1 MLPLLCLDNVTAG
14 YGEKIVIKDFSL
26 TVNKGDHI
34 LLLGPN
40 GSGKTTLFRL
50 ILGIIPPMKGK
61 VEYPMGR
68 SVSYARQDPPSSP
81 FPISVEE
88 VVEMGLWKSGRD
100 REKSINEA
108 LEMTDALRLK
118 KRLFHSLSGGERQRV
133 SLSRCLAQNSPLIL
147 LDEPSS
153 FLDRESRDSFISL
166 MEKFGYKV
174 RWVDNRKDITYTT
187 PQGKKINSDKLGVK
201 EKNFFP
207 LTKEALEKQFALN
220 RQVKQNK

>member
-133 SLSRCLAQNSPLIL
+133 SLSRCLAQDSPLIL

-166 MEKFGYKV
+166 MEKVATPERAIIAITHDSTVIDRLGWKEV
-174 RWVDNRKDITYTT
+174 NLERRRDN
-187 PQGKKINSDKLGVK
+187 
-201 EKNFFP
+201 E
-207 LTKEALEKQFALN
+207 
-220 RQVKQNK
+220 

>member
-1 MLPLLCLDNVTAG
+1 MLPLLCIDDVSVG

-26 TVNKGDHI
+26 TVNKGDHF

-88 VVEMGLWKSGRD
+88 VVEMGLWKSGRE
-100 REKSINEA
+100 REKTINEA
-108 LEMTDALRLK
+108 LEMTDALHLK

-166 MEKFGYKV
+166 MEKV
-174 RWVDNRKDITYTT
+174 ATPERAIIAITHDSTV
-187 PQGKKINSDKLGVK
+187 IDRLGWK
-201 EKNFFP
+201 EV
-207 LTKEALEKQFALN
+207 ALE
-220 RQVKQNK
+220 RRRDDE

>member
-1 MLPLLCLDNVTAG
+1 MLPLLCINDVSAG

-88 VVEMGLWKSGRD
+88 VVEMGLWKSGRE
-100 REKSINEA
+100 REKTINEA
-108 LEMTDALRLK
+108 LEMTDALHLK

-166 MEKFGYKV
+166 MEKV
-174 RWVDNRKDITYTT
+174 ATPERAIIAITHDSTV
-187 PQGKKINSDKLGVK
+187 IDRLGWK
-201 EKNFFP
+201 EV
-207 LTKEALEKQFALN
+207 ALE
-220 RQVKQNK
+220 RRRDDE

>member
-1 MLPLLCLDNVTAG
+1 MLPLLCIDDVSAG

-88 VVEMGLWKSGRD
+88 VVEMGLWKSGRE
-100 REKSINEA
+100 REKTINEA
-108 LEMTDALRLK
+108 LEMTDALHLK

-166 MEKFGYKV
+166 MEKVATPERAIIAITHDSTVIDRLGWKEV
-174 RWVDNRKDITYTT
+174 TLERRRDN
-187 PQGKKINSDKLGVK
+187 
-201 EKNFFP
+201 E
-207 LTKEALEKQFALN
+207 
-220 RQVKQNK
+220 

>member
-1 MLPLLCLDNVTAG
+1 MLPLLCIDDVSAG

-26 TVNKGDHI
+26 TVNKGDHF

-88 VVEMGLWKSGRD
+88 VVEMGLWKSGRE
-100 REKSINEA
+100 REKTINEA
-108 LEMTDALRLK
+108 LEMTDALHLK

-166 MEKFGYKV
+166 MKKV
-174 RWVDNRKDITYTT
+174 ATPERAIIAITHDSTVIDRLGWKEVTLERRRDN
-187 PQGKKINSDKLGVK
+187 
-201 EKNFFP
+201 E
-207 LTKEALEKQFALN
+207 
-220 RQVKQNK
+220 

>member
-1 MLPLLCLDNVTAG
+1 MLPLLCIDDVSAG

-26 TVNKGDHI
+26 TVNKGDHF

-88 VVEMGLWKSGRD
+88 VVEMGLWKSGRE
-100 REKSINEA
+100 REKTINEA
-108 LEMTDALRLK
+108 LEMTDALHLK

-153 FLDRESRDSFISL
+153 FLDRESRDSFSSL
-166 MEKFGYKV
+166 MEKV
-174 RWVDNRKDITYTT
+174 ATPERAIIAITHDSTV
-187 PQGKKINSDKLGVK
+187 IDRLGWK
-201 EKNFFP
+201 EV
-207 LTKEALEKQFALN
+207 ALE
-220 RQVKQNK
+220 RRRDDE

>member
-1 MLPLLCLDNVTAG
+1 MLPLLCIDDVSAG

-26 TVNKGDHI
+26 TVNKGDHF

-88 VVEMGLWKSGRD
+88 VVEMGLWKSGRE
-100 REKSINEA
+100 REKTINEA
-108 LEMTDALRLK
+108 LEMTDALHLK

-166 MEKFGYKV
+166 MEKVATPERAIIAITHDSTVIDRLGWKEV
-174 RWVDNRKDITYTT
+174 TLKRRRDN
-187 PQGKKINSDKLGVK
+187 
-201 EKNFFP
+201 E
-207 LTKEALEKQFALN
+207 
-220 RQVKQNK
+220 

>member
-88 VVEMGLWKSGRD
+88 VVEMGLWKSGRE
-100 REKSINEA
+100 REKTINEA
-108 LEMTDALRLK
+108 LEMTDALHLK

-153 FLDRESRDSFISL
+153 FLDRESRDSVISL
-166 MEKFGYKV
+166 MEKV
-174 RWVDNRKDITYTT
+174 ATPERAIIAITHDSTV
-187 PQGKKINSDKLGVK
+187 IDRLGWK
-201 EKNFFP
+201 EV
-207 LTKEALEKQFALN
+207 ALE
-220 RQVKQNK
+220 RRRDDE

>member
-1 MLPLLCLDNVTAG
+1 MLPLLCIDDVSAG

-26 TVNKGDHI
+26 TVNKGDHF

-88 VVEMGLWKSGRD
+88 VVEMGLWKSGRE
-100 REKSINEA
+100 REKTINEA
-108 LEMTDALRLK
+108 LEMTDALHLK

-166 MEKFGYKV
+166 MEKVATPERAIIAITHDSTVIDRLGWKEV
-174 RWVDNRKDITYTT
+174 TLERRRDN
-187 PQGKKINSDKLGVK
+187 
-201 EKNFFP
+201 E
-207 LTKEALEKQFALN
+207 
-220 RQVKQNK
+220 

>member
-1 MLPLLCLDNVTAG
+1 MLPLLCIDDVSVG

-88 VVEMGLWKSGRD
+88 VVEMGLWKSGRE
-100 REKSINEA
+100 REKTINEA
-108 LEMTDALRLK
+108 LEMTDALHLK

-166 MEKFGYKV
+166 MEKVATTERAIIAITHDSTVIDRLGWKEV
-174 RWVDNRKDITYTT
+174 TLERRRDN
-187 PQGKKINSDKLGVK
+187 
-201 EKNFFP
+201 E
-207 LTKEALEKQFALN
+207 
-220 RQVKQNK
+220 

>member
-1 MLPLLCLDNVTAG
+1 MLPLLCIDDVSAG

-88 VVEMGLWKSGRD
+88 VVEMGLWKSERE
-100 REKSINEA
+100 REKTINEA
-108 LEMTDALRLK
+108 LEMTDALHLK

-166 MEKFGYKV
+166 MEKV
-174 RWVDNRKDITYTT
+174 ATPERAIIAITHDSTV
-187 PQGKKINSDKLGVK
+187 IDRLGW
-201 EKNFFP
+201 
-207 LTKEALEKQFALN
+207 
-220 RQVKQNK
+220 

>member
-34 LLLGPN
+34 LLIGPN

-88 VVEMGLWKSGRD
+88 VVEMGLWKSGRE
-100 REKSINEA
+100 REKTINEA
-108 LEMTDALRLK
+108 LEMTDALHLK

-166 MEKFGYKV
+166 MEKV
-174 RWVDNRKDITYTT
+174 ATPERAIIAITHDSTV
-187 PQGKKINSDKLGVK
+187 IDRLGWK
-201 EKNFFP
+201 EV
-207 LTKEALEKQFALN
+207 ALE
-220 RQVKQNK
+220 RRRDDE

>member
-1 MLPLLCLDNVTAG
+1 MFPLLCLDNVTAC

-88 VVEMGLWKSGRD
+88 VVEMGLWKSGRE
-100 REKSINEA
+100 REKTINEA
-108 LEMTDALRLK
+108 LEMTDALHLK

-166 MEKFGYKV
+166 MEKV
-174 RWVDNRKDITYTT
+174 ATPERAIIAITHDSTV
-187 PQGKKINSDKLGVK
+187 IDRLGWK
-201 EKNFFP
+201 EV
-207 LTKEALEKQFALN
+207 ALE
-220 RQVKQNK
+220 RRRDDE

>member
-1 MLPLLCLDNVTAG
+1 MLPLLCIDDVSVG

-26 TVNKGDHI
+26 TVNKGDHF

-61 VEYPMGR
+61 VEYPLGR

-88 VVEMGLWKSGRD
+88 VVEMGLWKSGRE
-100 REKSINEA
+100 REKTINEA
-108 LEMTDALRLK
+108 LEMTDALHLK

-166 MEKFGYKV
+166 MEKVATPERAIIAITHDSTVIDRLGWKEV
-174 RWVDNRKDITYTT
+174 TLERRRDN
-187 PQGKKINSDKLGVK
+187 
-201 EKNFFP
+201 E
-207 LTKEALEKQFALN
+207 
-220 RQVKQNK
+220 

>member
-1 MLPLLCLDNVTAG
+1 MFPLLCLDNVTAG
-14 YGEKIVIKDFSL
+14 YVEKIVIKDFSL

-88 VVEMGLWKSGRD
+88 VVEMGLWKSGRE
-100 REKSINEA
+100 REKTINEA
-108 LEMTDALRLK
+108 LEMTDALHLK

-166 MEKFGYKV
+166 MEKV
-174 RWVDNRKDITYTT
+174 ATPERAIIAITHDSTV
-187 PQGKKINSDKLGVK
+187 IDRLGWK
-201 EKNFFP
+201 EV
-207 LTKEALEKQFALN
+207 ALE
-220 RQVKQNK
+220 RRRDDE

>member
-1 MLPLLCLDNVTAG
+1 MFPLLCLDNVTAG

-68 SVSYARQDPPSSP
+68 SVSYAHQDPPSSP

-88 VVEMGLWKSGRD
+88 VVEMGLWKSGRE
-100 REKSINEA
+100 REKTINEA
-108 LEMTDALRLK
+108 LEMTDALHLK

-166 MEKFGYKV
+166 MEKV
-174 RWVDNRKDITYTT
+174 ATPERAIIAITHDSTV
-187 PQGKKINSDKLGVK
+187 IDRLGWK
-201 EKNFFP
+201 EV
-207 LTKEALEKQFALN
+207 ALE
-220 RQVKQNK
+220 RRRDDE

>member
-1 MLPLLCLDNVTAG
+1 MFPLLFLDNVTAG

-88 VVEMGLWKSGRD
+88 VVEMGLWKSGRE
-100 REKSINEA
+100 REKTINEA
-108 LEMTDALRLK
+108 LEMTDALHLK

-166 MEKFGYKV
+166 MEKV
-174 RWVDNRKDITYTT
+174 ATPERAIIAITHDSTV
-187 PQGKKINSDKLGVK
+187 IDRLGWK
-201 EKNFFP
+201 EV
-207 LTKEALEKQFALN
+207 ALE
-220 RQVKQNK
+220 RRRDDE

>member
-1 MLPLLCLDNVTAG
+1 MLPLLCIDDVSVG

-26 TVNKGDHI
+26 TVNKGDHF

-88 VVEMGLWKSGRD
+88 VVEMGLWKGGRE
-100 REKSINEA
+100 REKTINEA
-108 LEMTDALRLK
+108 LEMTDALHLK

-166 MEKFGYKV
+166 MEKVATPERAIIAITHDSTVIDRLGWKEV
-174 RWVDNRKDITYTT
+174 TLKRRRDN
-187 PQGKKINSDKLGVK
+187 
-201 EKNFFP
+201 E
-207 LTKEALEKQFALN
+207 
-220 RQVKQNK
+220 

>member
-1 MLPLLCLDNVTAG
+1 MLPLLCIDDVSAG

-88 VVEMGLWKSGRD
+88 VVEMGLWKSGRE
-100 REKSINEA
+100 REKTINEA
-108 LEMTDALRLK
+108 LEMTDALHLK

-166 MEKFGYKV
+166 MEKVATTERAIIAITHDSTVIDRLGWKEV
-174 RWVDNRKDITYTT
+174 TLERRRDN
-187 PQGKKINSDKLGVK
+187 
-201 EKNFFP
+201 E
-207 LTKEALEKQFALN
+207 
-220 RQVKQNK
+220 

>member
-34 LLLGPN
+34 LLLGPI

-88 VVEMGLWKSGRD
+88 VVEMGLWKSGRE
-100 REKSINEA
+100 REKTINEA
-108 LEMTDALRLK
+108 LEMTDALHLK

-166 MEKFGYKV
+166 MEKV
-174 RWVDNRKDITYTT
+174 ATPERAIIAITHDSTV
-187 PQGKKINSDKLGVK
+187 IDRLGWK
-201 EKNFFP
+201 EV
-207 LTKEALEKQFALN
+207 ALE
-220 RQVKQNK
+220 RRRDDE

>member
-1 MLPLLCLDNVTAG
+1 MLPLLCIDDVSVG

-88 VVEMGLWKSGRD
+88 VVEMGLWKSGRE
-100 REKSINEA
+100 REKTINEA
-108 LEMTDALRLK
+108 LEMTDALHLK

-166 MEKFGYKV
+166 MEKVATPERAIIAITHDSTVIDRLGWKEV
-174 RWVDNRKDITYTT
+174 TLERRRDN
-187 PQGKKINSDKLGVK
+187 
-201 EKNFFP
+201 E
-207 LTKEALEKQFALN
+207 
-220 RQVKQNK
+220 

>member
-88 VVEMGLWKSGRD
+88 VVEMGLWKSGRE
-100 REKSINEA
+100 REKTINEA
-108 LEMTDALRLK
+108 LEMTDALHLK

-166 MEKFGYKV
+166 MEKV
-174 RWVDNRKDITYTT
+174 ATPERAIIAITHDSTV
-187 PQGKKINSDKLGVK
+187 IDRLGWK
-201 EKNFFP
+201 EVN
-207 LTKEALEKQFALN
+207 LERRRN
-220 RQVKQNK
+220 NE

>member
-1 MLPLLCLDNVTAG
+1 MLPLLCIDDVSAG

-26 TVNKGDHI
+26 TVNKGDHF

-88 VVEMGLWKSGRD
+88 VVEMGLWKSEGE
-100 REKSINEA
+100 REKTINEA
-108 LEMTDALRLK
+108 LEMTDALHLK

-166 MEKFGYKV
+166 MEKVATPERAIIAITHDSTVIDRLGWKEV
-174 RWVDNRKDITYTT
+174 TLERRRDN
-187 PQGKKINSDKLGVK
+187 
-201 EKNFFP
+201 E
-207 LTKEALEKQFALN
+207 
-220 RQVKQNK
+220 

>member
-1 MLPLLCLDNVTAG
+1 MLPLLCIDDVSVG

-26 TVNKGDHI
+26 TVNKGDHF

-88 VVEMGLWKSGRD
+88 VVEMGLWKSGRE
-100 REKSINEA
+100 REKTINEA
-108 LEMTDALRLK
+108 LEMTDALHLK

-166 MEKFGYKV
+166 MEKVATPERAIIAITHDSTVIDRLGWKEV
-174 RWVDNRKDITYTT
+174 TLERKRDN
-187 PQGKKINSDKLGVK
+187 
-201 EKNFFP
+201 E
-207 LTKEALEKQFALN
+207 
-220 RQVKQNK
+220 

>member
-68 SVSYARQDPPSSP
+68 SVSYARQDPSSSP

-88 VVEMGLWKSGRD
+88 VVEMGLWKSGRE
-100 REKSINEA
+100 REKTINEA
-108 LEMTDALRLK
+108 LEMTDALHLK

-166 MEKFGYKV
+166 MEKV
-174 RWVDNRKDITYTT
+174 ATPERAIIAITHDSTV
-187 PQGKKINSDKLGVK
+187 IDRLGWK
-201 EKNFFP
+201 EV
-207 LTKEALEKQFALN
+207 ALE
-220 RQVKQNK
+220 RRRDDE

>member
-88 VVEMGLWKSGRD
+88 VVEMGLWKSGRE
-100 REKSINEA
+100 REKTINEA
-108 LEMTDALRLK
+108 LEMTDALHLK

-166 MEKFGYKV
+166 MEKV
-174 RWVDNRKDITYTT
+174 ATLERAIIAITHDSTV
-187 PQGKKINSDKLGVK
+187 IDRLGWK
-201 EKNFFP
+201 EV
-207 LTKEALEKQFALN
+207 ALE
-220 RQVKQNK
+220 RRRDDE

>member
-1 MLPLLCLDNVTAG
+1 MLPLLCIDDVSAG

-26 TVNKGDHI
+26 TVNKGDNI

-88 VVEMGLWKSGRD
+88 VVEMGLWKSGRE
-100 REKSINEA
+100 REKTINEA
-108 LEMTDALRLK
+108 LEMTDALHLK

-166 MEKFGYKV
+166 MEKVATPERAIIAITHDSTVIDRLGWKEV
-174 RWVDNRKDITYTT
+174 TLERRRDN
-187 PQGKKINSDKLGVK
+187 
-201 EKNFFP
+201 E
-207 LTKEALEKQFALN
+207 
-220 RQVKQNK
+220 

>member
-1 MLPLLCLDNVTAG
+1 MLPLLRLDGVTAG
-14 YGEKIVIKDFSL
+14 YGDKIVIKDFSL
-26 TVNKGDHI
+26 EVNEGDHI

-50 ILGIIPPMKGK
+50 ILGIIQPKTGK

-88 VVEMGLWKSGRD
+88 VVEMGLWKSGR
-100 REKSINEA
+100 EKEKTIDQA
-108 LEMTDALRLK
+108 LELTDALHLK

-133 SLSRCLAQNSPLIL
+133 SLARCLVQNSPLIL

-166 MEKFGYKV
+166 MEKV
-174 RWVDNRKDITYTT
+174 ATKDRAIIAITHDTSVIERL
-187 PQGKKINSDKLGVK
+187 GWREVKL
-201 EKNFFP
+201 ERRREN
-207 LTKEALEKQFALN
+207 E
-220 RQVKQNK
+220 

>member
-1 MLPLLCLDNVTAG
+1 MLPLLCIDDVSVG

-26 TVNKGDHI
+26 TVNKGDHF

-50 ILGIIPPMKGK
+50 ILGIISPIKGK
-61 VEYPMGR
+61 VDYPMGR
-68 SVSYARQDPPSSP
+68 NVSYARQDPPSSP

-88 VVEMGLWKSGRD
+88 VVEMGLWKSGKD
-100 REKSINEA
+100 KEKTIDEA
-108 LEMTDALRLK
+108 LKMTDAIHLK

-133 SLSRCLAQNSPLIL
+133 SLARCLAQDSPLIL

-166 MEKFGYKV
+166 MEKVATPERAIIAITHDSTVIDRLGWKEV
-174 RWVDNRKDITYTT
+174 TLERRRDN
-187 PQGKKINSDKLGVK
+187 
-201 EKNFFP
+201 E
-207 LTKEALEKQFALN
+207 
-220 RQVKQNK
+220 

>member
-26 TVNKGDHI
+26 TVNKGDHF

-88 VVEMGLWKSGRD
+88 VVEMGLWKSERE
-100 REKSINEA
+100 REKTINEA
-108 LEMTDALRLK
+108 LEMTDALHLK

-166 MEKFGYKV
+166 MEKVATPERAIIAITHDSTVIDRLGWKEV
-174 RWVDNRKDITYTT
+174 TLKRRRDN
-187 PQGKKINSDKLGVK
+187 
-201 EKNFFP
+201 E
-207 LTKEALEKQFALN
+207 
-220 RQVKQNK
+220 

>member
-26 TVNKGDHI
+26 TVNKGDHV

-50 ILGIIPPMKGK
+50 ILGIISPIKGK
-61 VEYPMGR
+61 VDYPMGR
-68 SVSYARQDPPSSP
+68 NVSYARQDPPSSP

-88 VVEMGLWKSGRD
+88 VVEMGLWKSGKD
-100 REKSINEA
+100 KEKTIDEA
-108 LEMTDALRLK
+108 LKMTDAIHLK

-133 SLSRCLAQNSPLIL
+133 SLARCLAQDSPLIL

-166 MEKFGYKV
+166 MEKVATPERAIIAITHDSAVIDRLGWKEV
-174 RWVDNRKDITYTT
+174 TLERRRDN
-187 PQGKKINSDKLGVK
+187 
-201 EKNFFP
+201 E
-207 LTKEALEKQFALN
+207 
-220 RQVKQNK
+220 

>member
-1 MLPLLCLDNVTAG
+1 MLPLLCIDDVSAG

-88 VVEMGLWKSGRD
+88 VVEMGLWKSGRE
-100 REKSINEA
+100 REKTINEA
-108 LEMTDALRLK
+108 LEMTDALHLK

-166 MEKFGYKV
+166 MEKV
-174 RWVDNRKDITYTT
+174 ATPERAIIAITHDSTV
-187 PQGKKINSDKLGVK
+187 IDRLGWK
-201 EKNFFP
+201 EV
-207 LTKEALEKQFALN
+207 ALE
-220 RQVKQNK
+220 RRRDDE

>member
-1 MLPLLCLDNVTAG
+1 MLPLLCIDDVSVG

-26 TVNKGDHI
+26 TVNKGDHF

-88 VVEMGLWKSGRD
+88 VVEMGLWKSGRE
-100 REKSINEA
+100 REKTINEA
-108 LEMTDALRLK
+108 LEMTDALHLK

-166 MEKFGYKV
+166 MEKVATPKRAIIAITHDSTVIDRLGWKEV
-174 RWVDNRKDITYTT
+174 TLERRRDN
-187 PQGKKINSDKLGVK
+187 
-201 EKNFFP
+201 E
-207 LTKEALEKQFALN
+207 
-220 RQVKQNK
+220 

>member
-1 MLPLLCLDNVTAG
+1 MLPLLCIDDVSVG

-26 TVNKGDHI
+26 TVNKGDHF

-88 VVEMGLWKSGRD
+88 VVEMGLWKSGRE
-100 REKSINEA
+100 REKTINEA
-108 LEMTDALRLK
+108 LEMTDALHLK

-166 MEKFGYKV
+166 MKKV
-174 RWVDNRKDITYTT
+174 ATPERAIIAITHDSTVIDRLGWKEVTLERRRDN
-187 PQGKKINSDKLGVK
+187 
-201 EKNFFP
+201 E
-207 LTKEALEKQFALN
+207 
-220 RQVKQNK
+220 

>member
-1 MLPLLCLDNVTAG
+1 MLPLLCIDDVSAG

-26 TVNKGDHI
+26 TVNKGDHF

-88 VVEMGLWKSGRD
+88 VVEMGLWKSERE
-100 REKSINEA
+100 REKTINEA
-108 LEMTDALRLK
+108 LEMTDALHLK

-166 MEKFGYKV
+166 MEKVATPERAIIAITHDSTVIDRLGWKEV
-174 RWVDNRKDITYTT
+174 TLERRRDN
-187 PQGKKINSDKLGVK
+187 
-201 EKNFFP
+201 E
-207 LTKEALEKQFALN
+207 
-220 RQVKQNK
+220 

>member
-88 VVEMGLWKSGRD
+88 VVEMGLWKSE
-100 REKSINEA
+100 RERAKTINEA
-108 LEMTDALRLK
+108 LEMTDALHLK

-166 MEKFGYKV
+166 MEKVATPERAIIAITHDSTVIDRLGWKEV
-174 RWVDNRKDITYTT
+174 TLERRRDN
-187 PQGKKINSDKLGVK
+187 
-201 EKNFFP
+201 E
-207 LTKEALEKQFALN
+207 
-220 RQVKQNK
+220 